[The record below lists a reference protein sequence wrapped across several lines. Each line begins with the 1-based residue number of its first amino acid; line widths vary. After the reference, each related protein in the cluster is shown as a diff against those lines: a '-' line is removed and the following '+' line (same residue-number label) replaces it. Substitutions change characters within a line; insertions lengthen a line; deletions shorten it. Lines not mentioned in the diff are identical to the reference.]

1 MSNELVATVN
11 QNIVD
16 MKQNEGLSLPPD
28 YSVGNALNSAYL
40 TLSDSTKG
48 KSLLDKCDQGS
59 VIKALMNMAI
69 QGLSPAKNQCYFIPY
84 GNQLVMQRSYFG
96 SISVVKRLSNVK
108 DIDAQIIHKDDTFKI
123 GGENGR
129 LVVKEFE
136 PSFENLDKPIVG
148 AFAWVENNDGDR
160 TYTVMTKKDIDTS
173 WGHSRNKKVQN
184 EFPEE
189 MAKRTVI
196 NRAAKFYIN
205 SSSDNDLFVQAVN
218 DTTSAEYDNDSRKD
232 VTPAKRSLT
241 ADLAENKPT
250 QTQVEPKPAP
260 EPETKPEPKAEPAK
274 PTEPAK
280 EAKTDDQEPTTA
292 TADDDQANQE
302 SIFDNLNKLN
312 A

>member
-1 MSNELVATVN
+1 MSNELVTMVN
-11 QNIVD
+11 NNIED
-16 MKQNEGLSLPPD
+16 MKNNEGLSLPPD
-28 YSVGNALNSAYL
+28 FSVGNALNSAYL
-40 TLSDSTKG
+40 ILSDTSKG
-48 KSLLDKCDQGS
+48 QPLLDKCDQGS

-108 DIDAQIIHKDDTFKI
+108 DIQAQVVHKDDTFKI
-123 GGENGR
+123 GGENGV

-136 PSFENLDKPIVG
+136 PSFENLDKPIIG
-148 AFAWVENNDGDR
+148 AFAWVEDLNGNR

-173 WGHSRNKKVQN
+173 WSHAKTKKVQN

-218 DTTSAEYDNDSRKD
+218 DTTSSEYENDNPKD
-232 VTPAKRSLT
+232 VTPTKRSLV
-241 ADLAENKPT
+241 ADVAENKAEK
-250 QTQVEPKPAP
+250 VEPTEPVKELVKTVVKEAP
-260 EPETKPEPKAEPAK
+260 SNDQEPAK
-274 PTEPAK
+274 DGADQQNLFDSLNDIGS
-280 EAKTDDQEPTTA
+280 EAHAE
-292 TADDDQANQE
+292 
-302 SIFDNLNKLN
+302 
-312 A
+312 

>member
-1 MSNELVATVN
+1 MSNELVTMVN
-11 QNIVD
+11 NNIED
-16 MKQNEGLSLPPD
+16 MKNNEGLSLPPD

-40 TLSDSTKG
+40 ILSDTSKG
-48 KSLLDKCDQGS
+48 QPLLDKCDQGS

-108 DIDAQIIHKDDTFKI
+108 DIQAQVVHKDDTFKI
-123 GGENGR
+123 GGENGV

-136 PSFENLDKPIVG
+136 PSFENLDKPIIG
-148 AFAWVENNDGDR
+148 AFAWIEDINGNR

-173 WGHSRNKKVQN
+173 WSHAKTKKVQN

-218 DTTSAEYDNDSRKD
+218 ESTSNEYENDDKKD
-232 VTPAKRSLT
+232 VTPTKRSLV
-241 ADLAENKPT
+241 ADVAENKAEK
-250 QTQVEPKPAP
+250 VEP
-260 EPETKPEPKAEPAK
+260 AEPAK
-274 PTEPAK
+274 EPVRRAAK
-280 EAKTDDQEPTTA
+280 EASSNDQEPVKDE
-292 TADDDQANQE
+292 ADQQNL
-302 SIFDNLNKLN
+302 FDNLNDVGSE
-312 A
+312 ADAE

>member
-1 MSNELVATVN
+1 MSNELVTMVN
-11 QNIVD
+11 NNIED
-16 MKQNEGLSLPPD
+16 MKNNEGLSLPPD

-40 TLSDSTKG
+40 ILSDTSKG
-48 KSLLDKCDQGS
+48 QPLLDKCDQGS

-108 DIDAQIIHKDDTFKI
+108 DIQAQVVHKDDTFKI
-123 GGENGR
+123 GGENGV

-136 PSFENLDKPIVG
+136 PSFENLDKPIIG
-148 AFAWVENNDGDR
+148 AFAWVEDLNGNR

-173 WGHSRNKKVQN
+173 WSHAKTKKVQN

-218 DTTSAEYDNDSRKD
+218 DTTSSEYENDNPKD
-232 VTPAKRSLT
+232 VTPDKRSLV
-241 ADLAENKPT
+241 ADVAENKAEK
-250 QTQVEPKPAP
+250 VESAEPVKEPVKTAVKEAP
-260 EPETKPEPKAEPAK
+260 SNDQEPAK
-274 PTEPAK
+274 DGA
-280 EAKTDDQEPTTA
+280 DQ
-292 TADDDQANQE
+292 QNL
-302 SIFDNLNKLN
+302 FDNLNDVGSE
-312 A
+312 ADAE

>member
-1 MSNELVATVN
+1 MSNELVTMVN
-11 QNIVD
+11 NSIDD
-16 MKQNEGLSLPPD
+16 MKNNEGLSLPPD

-40 TLSDSTKG
+40 ILSDTSKG
-48 KSLLDKCDQGS
+48 QPLLDKCDQGS

-108 DIDAQIIHKDDTFKI
+108 DIQAQVVHKDDTFKI
-123 GGENGR
+123 GGENGV

-136 PSFENLDKPIVG
+136 PSFENLDKPIIG
-148 AFAWVENNDGDR
+148 AFAWIEDINGNR

-173 WGHSRNKKVQN
+173 WSHAKTKKVQN

-218 DTTSAEYDNDSRKD
+218 ETTSNEYENDDKKD
-232 VTPAKRSLT
+232 VTPTKRSLV
-241 ADLAENKPT
+241 ADVAENKA
-250 QTQVEPKPAP
+250 EKA
-260 EPETKPEPKAEPAK
+260 ESAEPAK
-274 PTEPAK
+274 EPVRTAVK
-280 EAKTDDQEPTTA
+280 EASSNDQEPVKNEV
-292 TADDDQANQE
+292 DQQNL
-302 SIFDNLNKLN
+302 FDNLGDLD
-312 A
+312 AS

>member
-1 MSNELVATVN
+1 MSNELVTMVN
-11 QNIVD
+11 NNIED
-16 MKQNEGLSLPPD
+16 MKNNEGLSLPPD

-40 TLSDSTKG
+40 ILSDTSKG
-48 KSLLDKCDQGS
+48 QPLLDKCDQGS

-108 DIDAQIIHKDDTFKI
+108 DIQAQVVHKDDTFKI
-123 GGENGR
+123 GGENGV

-136 PSFENLDKPIVG
+136 PSFENLDKPIIG
-148 AFAWVENNDGDR
+148 AFAWIEDINGNR

-173 WGHSRNKKVQN
+173 WSHAKTKKVQN

-205 SSSDNDLFVQAVN
+205 SSSDNDLFVKAVN
-218 DTTSAEYDNDSRKD
+218 ETTSNEYENDDRKD
-232 VTPAKRSLT
+232 VTPTKRSLV
-241 ADLAENKPT
+241 ADVADNKAEKL
-250 QTQVEPKPAP
+250 
-260 EPETKPEPKAEPAK
+260 ETAEPAK
-274 PTEPAK
+274 EPVRTAVK
-280 EAKTDDQEPTTA
+280 EASSNDQESVK
-292 TADDDQANQE
+292 DEVDQQNL
-302 SIFDNLNKLN
+302 FDNLNDVGSE
-312 A
+312 ADAE

>member
-1 MSNELVATVN
+1 MSNELVTMVN
-11 QNIVD
+11 NNIED
-16 MKQNEGLSLPPD
+16 MKNNEGLSLPPD

-40 TLSDSTKG
+40 ILSDTSKG
-48 KSLLDKCDQGS
+48 QPLLDKCDQGS

-108 DIDAQIIHKDDTFKI
+108 DIQAQVVHKDDTFKI
-123 GGENGR
+123 GGENGV

-136 PSFENLDKPIVG
+136 PSFENLDKPIIG
-148 AFAWVENNDGDR
+148 AFAWIEDINGNR

-173 WGHSRNKKVQN
+173 WSHAKTKKVQN

-218 DTTSAEYDNDSRKD
+218 DTTSSEYENDNPKD
-232 VTPAKRSLT
+232 VTPAKRSLV
-241 ADLAENKPT
+241 ADVAENKAEK
-250 QTQVEPKPAP
+250 VES
-260 EPETKPEPKAEPAK
+260 AEPAK
-274 PTEPAK
+274 EPVRTAVK
-280 EAKTDDQEPTTA
+280 EAPSNDQEPVK
-292 TADDDQANQE
+292 DEVDQQNL
-302 SIFDNLNKLN
+302 FDNLNDVGSE
-312 A
+312 ADAE

>member
-1 MSNELVATVN
+1 MSNELVTMVN
-11 QNIVD
+11 NNIED
-16 MKQNEGLSLPPD
+16 MKNNEGLSLPPD

-40 TLSDSTKG
+40 ILSDTSKG
-48 KSLLDKCDQGS
+48 QPLLDKCDQGS

-108 DIDAQIIHKDDTFKI
+108 DIQAQVVHKDDTFKI
-123 GGENGR
+123 GGENGV

-136 PSFENLDKPIVG
+136 PSFENLDKPIIG
-148 AFAWVENNDGDR
+148 AFAWIEDINGNR

-173 WGHSRNKKVQN
+173 WSHAKTKKVQN

-205 SSSDNDLFVQAVN
+205 SSSDNDLFVKAVN
-218 DTTSAEYDNDSRKD
+218 ETTSNEYENDDRKD
-232 VTPAKRSLT
+232 VTPTKRSLV
-241 ADLAENKPT
+241 ADVAENKAEK
-250 QTQVEPKPAP
+250 VES
-260 EPETKPEPKAEPAK
+260 AEPAK
-274 PTEPAK
+274 EPVRTAVK
-280 EAKTDDQEPTTA
+280 EASSNDQKPVKDEV
-292 TADDDQANQE
+292 DQQNL
-302 SIFDNLNKLN
+302 FDNLGDLD
-312 A
+312 AS

>member
-1 MSNELVATVN
+1 MSNELVTMVN
-11 QNIVD
+11 NNIED
-16 MKQNEGLSLPPD
+16 MKNNEGLSLPPD

-40 TLSDSTKG
+40 ILSDTSKG
-48 KSLLDKCDQGS
+48 QPLLDKCDQGS

-108 DIDAQIIHKDDTFKI
+108 DIQAQVVHKDDTFKI
-123 GGENGR
+123 GGENGV

-136 PSFENLDKPIVG
+136 PSFENLDKPIIG
-148 AFAWVENNDGDR
+148 AFAWVEDLNGNR

-173 WGHSRNKKVQN
+173 WSHAKTKKVQN

-218 DTTSAEYDNDSRKD
+218 DTTSSEYENDNPKD
-232 VTPAKRSLT
+232 VTPAKRSLV
-241 ADLAENKPT
+241 ADVAENKAEK
-250 QTQVEPKPAP
+250 VES
-260 EPETKPEPKAEPAK
+260 AEPAK
-274 PTEPAK
+274 EPVRAAVK
-280 EAKTDDQEPTTA
+280 EASSNDQEPVK
-292 TADDDQANQE
+292 DEVDQQNL
-302 SIFDNLNKLN
+302 FDNLNDVGSE
-312 A
+312 ADAE

>member
-1 MSNELVATVN
+1 MSNELVTMVN
-11 QNIVD
+11 NNIED
-16 MKQNEGLSLPPD
+16 MKNNEGLSLPPD

-40 TLSDSTKG
+40 ILSDTSKG
-48 KSLLDKCDQGS
+48 QPLLDKCDQGS

-108 DIDAQIIHKDDTFKI
+108 DIQAQVVHKDDTFKI
-123 GGENGR
+123 GGKDGV

-136 PSFENLDKPIVG
+136 PSFENLDKPIIG
-148 AFAWVENNDGDR
+148 AFAWIKDINGNR

-173 WGHSRNKKVQN
+173 WSHAKTKKVQN

-218 DTTSAEYDNDSRKD
+218 DTTSSEYENDNPKD
-232 VTPAKRSLT
+232 VTPAKRSLV
-241 ADLAENKPT
+241 ADVAENKAEK
-250 QTQVEPKPAP
+250 VESV
-260 EPETKPEPKAEPAK
+260 
-274 PTEPAK
+274 EPAK
-280 EAKTDDQEPTTA
+280 EPVRTAVKEASSNDQEFVK
-292 TADDDQANQE
+292 DEVDQQNL
-302 SIFDNLNKLN
+302 FDNLGDLD
-312 A
+312 AG

>member
-1 MSNELVATVN
+1 MSNELVTMVN
-11 QNIVD
+11 NNIED
-16 MKQNEGLSLPPD
+16 MKNNEGLSLPPD

-40 TLSDSTKG
+40 ILSDTSKG
-48 KSLLDKCDQGS
+48 QPLLDKCDQGS

-108 DIDAQIIHKDDTFKI
+108 DIQAQVVHKDDTFKI
-123 GGENGR
+123 GGENGV

-136 PSFENLDKPIVG
+136 PSFENLDKPIIG
-148 AFAWVENNDGDR
+148 AFAWVEDLNGNR

-173 WGHSRNKKVQN
+173 WSHAKTKKVQN

-218 DTTSAEYDNDSRKD
+218 DTTSSEYENDNPKD
-232 VTPAKRSLT
+232 VTPAKRSLV
-241 ADLAENKPT
+241 ADVAENKAEK
-250 QTQVEPKPAP
+250 VESTEPVKEPVKTAVKEAP
-260 EPETKPEPKAEPAK
+260 SNDQEPAK
-274 PTEPAK
+274 
-280 EAKTDDQEPTTA
+280 DG
-292 TADDDQANQE
+292 ANQQNL
-302 SIFDNLNKLN
+302 FDNLGDLD
-312 A
+312 AG

>member
-1 MSNELVATVN
+1 MSNELVTMVN
-11 QNIVD
+11 SNIED
-16 MKQNEGLSLPPD
+16 MKNNEGLSLPPD

-40 TLSDSTKG
+40 ILSDTSKG
-48 KSLLDKCDQGS
+48 QPLLDKCDQGS

-108 DIDAQIIHKDDTFKI
+108 DIQAQVVHKDDTFKI
-123 GGENGR
+123 GGENGV

-136 PSFENLDKPIVG
+136 PSFENLDKPIIG
-148 AFAWVENNDGDR
+148 AFAWVEDLNGDR

-173 WGHSRNKKVQN
+173 WSHAKTKKVQN

-218 DTTSAEYDNDSRKD
+218 ETTSNEYENDDKKD
-232 VTPAKRSLT
+232 VTPTKRSLV
-241 ADLAENKPT
+241 ADVAENKAEK
-250 QTQVEPKPAP
+250 VES
-260 EPETKPEPKAEPAK
+260 AEPAK
-274 PTEPAK
+274 EPVRTAAK
-280 EAKTDDQEPTTA
+280 EASSNDQEPVK
-292 TADDDQANQE
+292 DEVDQQNL
-302 SIFDNLNKLN
+302 FDNLGDLD
-312 A
+312 AS

>member
-1 MSNELVATVN
+1 MSNELVTMVN
-11 QNIVD
+11 NNIED
-16 MKQNEGLSLPPD
+16 MKNNEGLSLPPD

-40 TLSDSTKG
+40 ILSDTSKG
-48 KSLLDKCDQGS
+48 QPLLDKCDQGS

-108 DIDAQIIHKDDTFKI
+108 DIQAQVVHKDDTFKI
-123 GGENGR
+123 GGGNGV

-136 PSFENLDKPIVG
+136 PSFENLDKPIIG
-148 AFAWVENNDGDR
+148 AFAWVEDLNGNR

-173 WGHSRNKKVQN
+173 WSHAKTKKVQN

-218 DTTSAEYDNDSRKD
+218 ETTSNEYENDDRKD
-232 VTPAKRSLT
+232 VTPTKRSLV
-241 ADLAENKPT
+241 ADVAENKAEK
-250 QTQVEPKPAP
+250 VESTEPVKEPVKTAVKEAP
-260 EPETKPEPKAEPAK
+260 SNDQEPAK
-274 PTEPAK
+274 
-280 EAKTDDQEPTTA
+280 DG
-292 TADDDQANQE
+292 ANQQNL
-302 SIFDNLNKLN
+302 FDNLGDLD
-312 A
+312 AG

>member
-1 MSNELVATVN
+1 MSNELVTMVN
-11 QNIVD
+11 NNIED
-16 MKQNEGLSLPPD
+16 MKNNEGLSLPPD

-40 TLSDSTKG
+40 ILSDTSKG
-48 KSLLDKCDQGS
+48 QPLLDKCDQGS

-108 DIDAQIIHKDDTFKI
+108 DIQAQVVHKDDTFKI
-123 GGENGR
+123 GGENGV

-136 PSFENLDKPIVG
+136 PSFENLDKPIIG
-148 AFAWVENNDGDR
+148 AFAWVEDLNGNR

-173 WGHSRNKKVQN
+173 WSHAKTKKVQN

-205 SSSDNDLFVQAVN
+205 SSSDNDLFVKAVN
-218 DTTSAEYDNDSRKD
+218 ETTSNEYENDDRKD
-232 VTPAKRSLT
+232 VTPTKRSLV
-241 ADLAENKPT
+241 ADVAENKAEK
-250 QTQVEPKPAP
+250 VEATEPVKEPVKTAVKEAP
-260 EPETKPEPKAEPAK
+260 SNDQEPAK
-274 PTEPAK
+274 
-280 EAKTDDQEPTTA
+280 DG
-292 TADDDQANQE
+292 ANQQNL
-302 SIFDNLNKLN
+302 FDNLGDLD
-312 A
+312 AG

>member
-1 MSNELVATVN
+1 MSNELVTMVN
-11 QNIVD
+11 NNIED
-16 MKQNEGLSLPPD
+16 MKNNEGLSLPPD

-40 TLSDSTKG
+40 ILSDTSKG
-48 KSLLDKCDQGS
+48 QPLLDKCDQGS

-108 DIDAQIIHKDDTFKI
+108 DIQAQVVHKDDTFKI
-123 GGENGR
+123 GGENGV

-136 PSFENLDKPIVG
+136 PSFENLDKPIIG
-148 AFAWVENNDGDR
+148 AFAWVEDLNGNR

-173 WGHSRNKKVQN
+173 WSHAKTKKVQN

-218 DTTSAEYDNDSRKD
+218 DTTSSEYENDNPKD
-232 VTPAKRSLT
+232 VTPTKRSLV
-241 ADLAENKPT
+241 ADVAENKAEK
-250 QTQVEPKPAP
+250 VEPTEPVKELVKTVVKEAP
-260 EPETKPEPKAEPAK
+260 SNDQEPAK
-274 PTEPAK
+274 DGA
-280 EAKTDDQEPTTA
+280 DQ
-292 TADDDQANQE
+292 QNL
-302 SIFDNLNKLN
+302 FDNLGDLD
-312 A
+312 AS

>member
-1 MSNELVATVN
+1 MSNELVTMVN
-11 QNIVD
+11 NNIED
-16 MKQNEGLSLPPD
+16 MKNNEGLSLPPD

-40 TLSDSTKG
+40 ILSDTSKG
-48 KSLLDKCDQGS
+48 QPLLDKCDQGS

-108 DIDAQIIHKDDTFKI
+108 DIQAQVVHKDDTFKI
-123 GGENGR
+123 GGENGV

-136 PSFENLDKPIVG
+136 PSFENLDKPIIG
-148 AFAWVENNDGDR
+148 AFAWVEDLNGNR

-173 WGHSRNKKVQN
+173 WSHAKTKKVQN

-218 DTTSAEYDNDSRKD
+218 DTTSSEYENDDPKD
-232 VTPAKRSLT
+232 VTPTKRSLV
-241 ADLAENKPT
+241 ADVEENKAEKVES
-250 QTQVEPKPAP
+250 VEPVKEPVKTAVKEAP
-260 EPETKPEPKAEPAK
+260 SNDQEPAK
-274 PTEPAK
+274 
-280 EAKTDDQEPTTA
+280 DG
-292 TADDDQANQE
+292 ANQPNL
-302 SIFDNLNKLN
+302 FDNLNDVGSE
-312 A
+312 ADAE

>member
-1 MSNELVATVN
+1 MSNELVTMVN
-11 QNIVD
+11 NNIED
-16 MKQNEGLSLPPD
+16 MKNNEGLSLPPD

-40 TLSDSTKG
+40 ILSDTSKG
-48 KSLLDKCDQGS
+48 QPLLDKCDQGS

-108 DIDAQIIHKDDTFKI
+108 DIQAQVVHKDDTFKI
-123 GGENGR
+123 GGKDGV

-136 PSFENLDKPIVG
+136 PSFENLDKPIIG
-148 AFAWVENNDGDR
+148 AFAWIEDINGNR

-173 WGHSRNKKVQN
+173 WSHAKTKKVQN

-218 DTTSAEYDNDSRKD
+218 DTTSSEYENDDPKD
-232 VTPAKRSLT
+232 VTPAKRSLV
-241 ADLAENKPT
+241 ADVAENKAEK
-250 QTQVEPKPAP
+250 VESAEPVKEPIKTAVKEAP
-260 EPETKPEPKAEPAK
+260 SNDQEPAK
-274 PTEPAK
+274 
-280 EAKTDDQEPTTA
+280 DG
-292 TADDDQANQE
+292 ANQQNL
-302 SIFDNLNKLN
+302 FDNLNDVGSE
-312 A
+312 ADAE

>member
-1 MSNELVATVN
+1 MSNELVTMVN
-11 QNIVD
+11 NNIED
-16 MKQNEGLSLPPD
+16 MKNNEGLSLPPD

-40 TLSDSTKG
+40 ILSDTSKG
-48 KSLLDKCDQGS
+48 QPLLDKCDQGS

-108 DIDAQIIHKDDTFKI
+108 DIQAQVVHKDDTFKI
-123 GGENGR
+123 GGENGV

-136 PSFENLDKPIVG
+136 PSFENLDKPIIG
-148 AFAWVENNDGDR
+148 AFAWIEDINGNR

-173 WGHSRNKKVQN
+173 WSHAKTKKVQN

-205 SSSDNDLFVQAVN
+205 SSSDNDLFVKAVN
-218 DTTSAEYDNDSRKD
+218 ETTRNEYENDNRKD
-232 VTPAKRSLT
+232 VTPTKRSLV
-241 ADLAENKPT
+241 ADVAENKAEK
-250 QTQVEPKPAP
+250 VESAEPVKEPVKTAVKEAP
-260 EPETKPEPKAEPAK
+260 SNDQEPAK
-274 PTEPAK
+274 
-280 EAKTDDQEPTTA
+280 DG
-292 TADDDQANQE
+292 ANQQNL
-302 SIFDNLNKLN
+302 FDNLGDLD
-312 A
+312 AG

>member
-1 MSNELVATVN
+1 MSNELVTMVN
-11 QNIVD
+11 NNIED
-16 MKQNEGLSLPPD
+16 MKNNEGLSLPPD

-40 TLSDSTKG
+40 ILSDTTKG
-48 KSLLDKCDQGS
+48 QPLLDKCDQGS

-108 DIDAQIIHKDDTFKI
+108 DIQAQVVHKDDKFKI
-123 GGENGR
+123 GGKDGV

-136 PSFENLDKPIVG
+136 PSFENLDKPIIG
-148 AFAWVENNDGDR
+148 AFAWVEDLNGNR

-173 WGHSRNKKVQN
+173 WSHAKTKKVQN

-205 SSSDNDLFVQAVN
+205 SSSDNDLFVKAVN
-218 DTTSAEYDNDSRKD
+218 ETTSNEYENDDRKD
-232 VTPAKRSLT
+232 VTPTKRSLV
-241 ADLAENKPT
+241 ADVAENKAEK
-250 QTQVEPKPAP
+250 VES
-260 EPETKPEPKAEPAK
+260 AEPAK
-274 PTEPAK
+274 EPVIAAAK
-280 EAKTDDQEPTTA
+280 EASSNDQEPVK
-292 TADDDQANQE
+292 DEVDQQNL
-302 SIFDNLNKLN
+302 FDNLGDLD
-312 A
+312 AG

>member
-1 MSNELVATVN
+1 MSNELVTMVN
-11 QNIVD
+11 NNIED
-16 MKQNEGLSLPPD
+16 MKNNEGLSLPPD

-40 TLSDSTKG
+40 ILSDTTKG
-48 KSLLDKCDQGS
+48 QPLLDKCDQGS

-108 DIDAQIIHKDDTFKI
+108 DIQAQVVHKDDTFKI
-123 GGENGR
+123 GGENGV

-136 PSFENLDKPIVG
+136 PSFENLDKPIIG
-148 AFAWVENNDGDR
+148 AFAWVEDLNGNR

-173 WGHSRNKKVQN
+173 WSHAKTKKVQN

-218 DTTSAEYDNDSRKD
+218 DTTSSEYENDNPKD
-232 VTPAKRSLT
+232 VTPTKRSLV
-241 ADLAENKPT
+241 ADVAENKA
-250 QTQVEPKPAP
+250 EKL
-260 EPETKPEPKAEPAK
+260 ETAEPAK
-274 PTEPAK
+274 EPVRTAVK
-280 EAKTDDQEPTTA
+280 EASSNDQEPVK
-292 TADDDQANQE
+292 DEVDQQNL
-302 SIFDNLNKLN
+302 FDNLNDVGSEAN
-312 A
+312 AE

>member
-1 MSNELVATVN
+1 MSNELVTMVN
-11 QNIVD
+11 NNIED
-16 MKQNEGLSLPPD
+16 MKNNEGLSLPPD

-40 TLSDSTKG
+40 ILSDTSKG
-48 KSLLDKCDQGS
+48 QPLLDKCDQGS

-108 DIDAQIIHKDDTFKI
+108 DIQAQVVHKDDTFKI
-123 GGENGR
+123 GGKDGV

-136 PSFENLDKPIVG
+136 PSFENLDKPIIG
-148 AFAWVENNDGDR
+148 AFAWIEDINGNR

-173 WGHSRNKKVQN
+173 WSHAKTKEVQN

-205 SSSDNDLFVQAVN
+205 SSSDNDLFVKAVN
-218 DTTSAEYDNDSRKD
+218 ETTSNEYENDDRKD
-232 VTPAKRSLT
+232 VTPTKRSLV
-241 ADLAENKPT
+241 ADVAENKAEK
-250 QTQVEPKPAP
+250 VES
-260 EPETKPEPKAEPAK
+260 AEPAK
-274 PTEPAK
+274 EPVRTAAK
-280 EAKTDDQEPTTA
+280 EASSNDQESVK
-292 TADDDQANQE
+292 DEVDQQNL
-302 SIFDNLNKLN
+302 FDNLNDVGSE
-312 A
+312 ADAE

>member
-1 MSNELVATVN
+1 MSNELVTMVN
-11 QNIVD
+11 NNIED
-16 MKQNEGLSLPPD
+16 MKNNEGLSLPPD

-40 TLSDSTKG
+40 ILSDTSKG
-48 KSLLDKCDQGS
+48 QPLLDKCDQGS

-108 DIDAQIIHKDDTFKI
+108 DIQAQVVHKDDTFKI
-123 GGENGR
+123 GGKDGV

-136 PSFENLDKPIVG
+136 PSFENLDKPIIG
-148 AFAWVENNDGDR
+148 AFAWIEDINGNR

-173 WGHSRNKKVQN
+173 WSHAKTKKVQN

-218 DTTSAEYDNDSRKD
+218 DTTSSEYENDNPKD
-232 VTPAKRSLT
+232 VTPAKRSLV
-241 ADLAENKPT
+241 ADVAENKAEK
-250 QTQVEPKPAP
+250 VES
-260 EPETKPEPKAEPAK
+260 AEPAK
-274 PTEPAK
+274 EPVRTAVK
-280 EAKTDDQEPTTA
+280 GASSNDQEPVK
-292 TADDDQANQE
+292 DEVDQQNL
-302 SIFDNLNKLN
+302 FDNLNDVGSE
-312 A
+312 ADAE

>member
-1 MSNELVATVN
+1 MSNELVTMVN
-11 QNIVD
+11 NNIED
-16 MKQNEGLSLPPD
+16 MKNNEGLSLPPD

-40 TLSDSTKG
+40 ILSDTSKG
-48 KSLLDKCDQGS
+48 QPLLDKCDQGS

-108 DIDAQIIHKDDTFKI
+108 DIQAQVVHKDDTFKI
-123 GGENGR
+123 GGKDGV

-136 PSFENLDKPIVG
+136 PSFENLDKPIIG
-148 AFAWVENNDGDR
+148 AFAWIEDINGNR

-173 WGHSRNKKVQN
+173 WSHAKTKKVQN

-205 SSSDNDLFVQAVN
+205 SSSDNDLFVKAVN
-218 DTTSAEYDNDSRKD
+218 ETTSNEYENDDRKD
-232 VTPAKRSLT
+232 VTPTKRSLV
-241 ADLAENKPT
+241 ADVAENKAEK
-250 QTQVEPKPAP
+250 VES
-260 EPETKPEPKAEPAK
+260 AEPAK
-274 PTEPAK
+274 EPVRTAAK
-280 EAKTDDQEPTTA
+280 EASSNDQESVK
-292 TADDDQANQE
+292 DEVDQQNL
-302 SIFDNLNKLN
+302 FDNLNDVGSEADAK
-312 A
+312 

>member
-1 MSNELVATVN
+1 MSNELVTMVN
-11 QNIVD
+11 NNIED
-16 MKQNEGLSLPPD
+16 MKNNEGLSLPPD

-40 TLSDSTKG
+40 ILSDTTKG
-48 KSLLDKCDQGS
+48 QPLLDKCDQGS

-108 DIDAQIIHKDDTFKI
+108 DIQAQVVHEDDTFKI
-123 GGENGR
+123 GGENGV

-136 PSFENLDKPIVG
+136 PSFENLDKQIIG
-148 AFAWVENNDGDR
+148 AFAWIEDINGNR

-173 WGHSRNKKVQN
+173 WSHAKTKKVQN

-205 SSSDNDLFVQAVN
+205 SSSDNDLFVKAVN
-218 DTTSAEYDNDSRKD
+218 ETTSNEYENDDRKD
-232 VTPAKRSLT
+232 VTPTKRSLV
-241 ADLAENKPT
+241 ADVAENKAEK
-250 QTQVEPKPAP
+250 VES
-260 EPETKPEPKAEPAK
+260 AEPAK
-274 PTEPAK
+274 VPVRTAVK
-280 EAKTDDQEPTTA
+280 EASSNDQKSVKDEV
-292 TADDDQANQE
+292 DQQNL
-302 SIFDNLNKLN
+302 FDNLNDVGSEVDVE
-312 A
+312 

>member
-1 MSNELVATVN
+1 MSNELVTMVN
-11 QNIVD
+11 NNIED
-16 MKQNEGLSLPPD
+16 MKNNEGLSLPPD

-40 TLSDSTKG
+40 ILSDTTKG
-48 KSLLDKCDQGS
+48 QPLLDKCDQGS

-108 DIDAQIIHKDDTFKI
+108 DIQAQVVHKDDTFKI
-123 GGENGR
+123 GGENGV

-136 PSFENLDKPIVG
+136 PNFENLDKPIIG
-148 AFAWVENNDGDR
+148 AFAWIEDINGNR

-173 WGHSRNKKVQN
+173 WSHAKTKKVQN

-205 SSSDNDLFVQAVN
+205 SSSDNDLFVKAVN
-218 DTTSAEYDNDSRKD
+218 DTTSSEYENDNPKD
-232 VTPAKRSLT
+232 VTPAKRSLV
-241 ADLAENKPT
+241 ADVAENKAEK
-250 QTQVEPKPAP
+250 VES
-260 EPETKPEPKAEPAK
+260 AEPAK
-274 PTEPAK
+274 EPVRTAVK
-280 EAKTDDQEPTTA
+280 EAPSNDQEPVKDE
-292 TADDDQANQE
+292 ADQQNL
-302 SIFDNLNKLN
+302 FDNLNDVGSE
-312 A
+312 ADAE

>member
-1 MSNELVATVN
+1 MSNELVTMVN
-11 QNIVD
+11 NNIED
-16 MKQNEGLSLPPD
+16 MKNNEGLSLPPD

-40 TLSDSTKG
+40 ILSDTSKG
-48 KSLLDKCDQGS
+48 QPLLDKCDQGS

-108 DIDAQIIHKDDTFKI
+108 DIQAQVVHKDDTFKI
-123 GGENGR
+123 GGENGV

-136 PSFENLDKPIVG
+136 PSFENLDKPIIG
-148 AFAWVENNDGDR
+148 AFAWVEDLNGNR

-173 WGHSRNKKVQN
+173 WSHAKTKKVQN

-218 DTTSAEYDNDSRKD
+218 DTTSSEYENDNPKD
-232 VTPAKRSLT
+232 VTPTKRSLV
-241 ADLAENKPT
+241 ADVAENKAEK
-250 QTQVEPKPAP
+250 VES
-260 EPETKPEPKAEPAK
+260 
-274 PTEPAK
+274 TEPVKEPVKTAVK
-280 EAKTDDQEPTTA
+280 EAPSNDQEPVK
-292 TADDDQANQE
+292 DGANQQNL
-302 SIFDNLNKLN
+302 FDNLGDLD
-312 A
+312 AG

>member
-1 MSNELVATVN
+1 MSNELVTMVN
-11 QNIVD
+11 NNIED
-16 MKQNEGLSLPPD
+16 MKNNEGLSLPPD

-40 TLSDSTKG
+40 ILSDTS
-48 KSLLDKCDQGS
+48 KSQPLLDKCDQGS

-108 DIDAQIIHKDDTFKI
+108 DIQAQVVHKDDTFKI
-123 GGENGR
+123 GGKDGV

-136 PSFENLDKPIVG
+136 PSFENLDKPIIG
-148 AFAWVENNDGDR
+148 AFAWIEDINGNR

-173 WGHSRNKKVQN
+173 WSHAKTKKVQN

-205 SSSDNDLFVQAVN
+205 SSSDNDLFVKAVN
-218 DTTSAEYDNDSRKD
+218 ETTSNEYENDDRKD
-232 VTPAKRSLT
+232 VTPTKRSLV
-241 ADLAENKPT
+241 ADVAENKAEK
-250 QTQVEPKPAP
+250 VES
-260 EPETKPEPKAEPAK
+260 AEPAK
-274 PTEPAK
+274 EPVRTAAK
-280 EAKTDDQEPTTA
+280 EASSNDQESVK
-292 TADDDQANQE
+292 DEVDQQNL
-302 SIFDNLNKLN
+302 FDNLNDVGSE
-312 A
+312 ADAE

>member
-1 MSNELVATVN
+1 MSNELVTMVN
-11 QNIVD
+11 NNIED
-16 MKQNEGLSLPPD
+16 MKNNEGLSLPPD

-40 TLSDSTKG
+40 ILSDTSKG
-48 KSLLDKCDQGS
+48 QPLLDKCDQGS

-108 DIDAQIIHKDDTFKI
+108 DIQAQVVHKDDTFKI
-123 GGENGR
+123 GGENGV

-136 PSFENLDKPIVG
+136 PSFENLDKPIIG
-148 AFAWVENNDGDR
+148 AFAWIEDINGNR

-173 WGHSRNKKVQN
+173 WSHAKTKKVQN

-205 SSSDNDLFVQAVN
+205 SSSDNDLFVKAVN
-218 DTTSAEYDNDSRKD
+218 DTTSSEYENDNPKD
-232 VTPAKRSLT
+232 VTPAKRSLV
-241 ADLAENKPT
+241 ADVAENKA
-250 QTQVEPKPAP
+250 EKS
-260 EPETKPEPKAEPAK
+260 ESAEPAK
-274 PTEPAK
+274 EPVRTAVK
-280 EAKTDDQEPTTA
+280 EASSNDQEFVK
-292 TADDDQANQE
+292 DEVDQQNL
-302 SIFDNLNKLN
+302 FDNLNDVGSE
-312 A
+312 ADAE

>member
-1 MSNELVATVN
+1 MSNELVTMVN
-11 QNIVD
+11 NNIED
-16 MKQNEGLSLPPD
+16 MKNNEGLSLPPD

-40 TLSDSTKG
+40 ILSDTSKG
-48 KSLLDKCDQGS
+48 QPLLDKCDQGS

-108 DIDAQIIHKDDTFKI
+108 DIQAQVVHKDDTFKI
-123 GGENGR
+123 GGENGA

-136 PSFENLDKPIVG
+136 PSFENLDKPIIG
-148 AFAWVENNDGDR
+148 AFAWIEDIDGNR

-173 WGHSRNKKVQN
+173 WGHAKTKKVQN

-218 DTTSAEYDNDSRKD
+218 ETTSNEYENDDRKD
-232 VTPAKRSLT
+232 VTPTKRSLV
-241 ADLAENKPT
+241 ADVAENKAEK
-250 QTQVEPKPAP
+250 VES
-260 EPETKPEPKAEPAK
+260 AEPVK
-274 PTEPAK
+274 EPVKTAVK
-280 EAKTDDQEPTTA
+280 EAPSNDQEPVK
-292 TADDDQANQE
+292 DEVDQQNL
-302 SIFDNLNKLN
+302 FDNLNDVGSE
-312 A
+312 ADAE

>member
-1 MSNELVATVN
+1 MSNELVTMVN
-11 QNIVD
+11 NNIED
-16 MKQNEGLSLPPD
+16 MKNNEGLSLPPD

-40 TLSDSTKG
+40 ILSDTSKG
-48 KSLLDKCDQGS
+48 QPLLDKCDQGS

-108 DIDAQIIHKDDTFKI
+108 DIQAQVVHKDDTFKI
-123 GGENGR
+123 GGKDGV

-136 PSFENLDKPIVG
+136 PSFENLDKPIIG
-148 AFAWVENNDGDR
+148 AFAWVEDLNGNR

-173 WGHSRNKKVQN
+173 WSHAKTKKVQN

-205 SSSDNDLFVQAVN
+205 SSSDNDLFVKAVN
-218 DTTSAEYDNDSRKD
+218 ETTSNEYENDDRKD
-232 VTPAKRSLT
+232 VTPTKRSLV
-241 ADLAENKPT
+241 ADVAENKAEK
-250 QTQVEPKPAP
+250 VES
-260 EPETKPEPKAEPAK
+260 AEPAK
-274 PTEPAK
+274 EPVRTAAK
-280 EAKTDDQEPTTA
+280 EASSNDQEPVK
-292 TADDDQANQE
+292 DEVDQQNL
-302 SIFDNLNKLN
+302 FDNLNDVGSE
-312 A
+312 ADAE

>member
-1 MSNELVATVN
+1 MSNELVTMVN
-11 QNIVD
+11 NNIED
-16 MKQNEGLSLPPD
+16 MKNNEGLSLPPD

-40 TLSDSTKG
+40 ILSDTSKG
-48 KSLLDKCDQGS
+48 QPLLDKCDQGS

-108 DIDAQIIHKDDTFKI
+108 DIQAQVVHKDDTFKI
-123 GGENGR
+123 GGENGV

-136 PSFENLDKPIVG
+136 PSFENLDKPIIG
-148 AFAWVENNDGDR
+148 AFAWIEDINGNR

-173 WGHSRNKKVQN
+173 WSRAKTKKVQN

-218 DTTSAEYDNDSRKD
+218 DTTSSEYENDNPKD
-232 VTPAKRSLT
+232 VTPAKRSLV
-241 ADLAENKPT
+241 ADVAENKAKK
-250 QTQVEPKPAP
+250 VES
-260 EPETKPEPKAEPAK
+260 AEPVE
-274 PTEPAK
+274 EPVKAAAK
-280 EAKTDDQEPTTA
+280 EAPSNDQEPVKDE
-292 TADDDQANQE
+292 ADQQNL
-302 SIFDNLNKLN
+302 FDNLGDLD
-312 A
+312 AS

>member
-1 MSNELVATVN
+1 MSNELVTIVN
-11 QNIVD
+11 NNIED
-16 MKQNEGLSLPPD
+16 MKNNEGLSLPPD

-40 TLSDSTKG
+40 ILSDTSKG
-48 KSLLDKCDQGS
+48 QPLLDKCDQGS

-108 DIDAQIIHKDDTFKI
+108 DIQAQVVHKDDTFKI
-123 GGENGR
+123 GGKDGV

-136 PSFENLDKPIVG
+136 PSFENLDKPIIG
-148 AFAWVENNDGDR
+148 AFAWIEDINGNR

-173 WGHSRNKKVQN
+173 WSHAKTKKVQN

-218 DTTSAEYDNDSRKD
+218 ETTSNEYENDDKKD
-232 VTPAKRSLT
+232 VTPTKRSLV
-241 ADLAENKPT
+241 ADVAENKAEK
-250 QTQVEPKPAP
+250 VES
-260 EPETKPEPKAEPAK
+260 AEPAK
-274 PTEPAK
+274 EPVRTAAK
-280 EAKTDDQEPTTA
+280 EASSNDQEPVK
-292 TADDDQANQE
+292 DEVDQQNL
-302 SIFDNLNKLN
+302 FDNLGDLD
-312 A
+312 AS